1 MAGFIYNGK
10 STKDILSDSELILC
24 TFEGVNSMT
33 GHQRDDV
40 TGEMLRAVYLI

>member
-24 TFEGVNSMT
+24 TFEGVNS
-33 GHQRDDV
+33 V

>member
-10 STKDILSDSELILC
+10 STKDILSSFELILC
-24 TFEGVNSMT
+24 TFDGIDSVS

>member
-24 TFEGVNSMT
+24 TFERINSVT
-33 GHQRDDV
+33 GHQRDDI
-40 TGEMLRAVYLI
+40 TGEMLRTVYLI